1 MSSDQPQI
9 KKINVDTAETKKAEK
24 TEPNKISTD
33 PKQAKTNVVKKDPVE
48 ERKEVKKE
56 PVKEKT

>member
-1 MSSDQPQI
+1 M
-9 KKINVDTAETKKAEK
+9 DTAETKKTEK

>member
-1 MSSDQPQI
+1 M
-9 KKINVDTAETKKAEK
+9 DTAETKKAEK
-24 TEPNKISTD
+24 TEPKKISTD
-33 PKQAKTNVVKKDPVE
+33 LKQAKTNVVKKDPVE